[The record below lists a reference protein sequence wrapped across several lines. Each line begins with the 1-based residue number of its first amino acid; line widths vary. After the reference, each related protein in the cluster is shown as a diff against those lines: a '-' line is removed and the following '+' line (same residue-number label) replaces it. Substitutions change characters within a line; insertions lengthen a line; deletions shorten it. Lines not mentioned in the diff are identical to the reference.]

1 MLVSNCYFSSIYTKL
16 QLKSKLKGNKYI
28 SVKLYDPTLSDE
40 NNKNYVN
47 CIKFLNDELKNNFGV
62 YYFTHQYIYDENKQ
76 QDLKVIAVNNTLFEI
91 NNVDLV
97 LKNSKNKKYIY
108 LPESMK
114 SNVGDKIV
122 ISSNDNKYEY
132 IVDGF
137 INDDIKMIDNKWE
150 GSGELFL
157 NLSDAAIISF
167 DWDDIPDFS
176 KVDFSD
182 FNIFIRYDNEEEA
195 SEIKNTVFKFANKY
209 NIKLYVNTFDEM
221 LDKDLESN
229 MAKINEIRLLLIF
242 CFVLAFFSVLT
253 AGISDIISRGK
264 NFSIL
269 QVVGISPFDIGGM
282 IVFENLIKNTIAF
295 GVASFFMKQNINTD
309 YIYIS
314 AFKEYTFWMTLLI
327 MISMVLFLSFVQ
339 YKNVRKDGLLKSI
352 GENKL

>member
-1 MLVSNCYFSSIYTKL
+1 MNIECEGPFNSKYNLGEGNMHFFYVFKSCISNIYKRKFNFLMTTIVFFISFYMIMLVSNCYFSSIYTKL
-16 QLKSKLKGNKYI
+16 QLKSKLKKNKYI
-28 SVKLYDPTLSDE
+28 SVKLYDVILSDE

-47 CIKFLNDELKNNFGV
+47 LIKFLNDEYKNDFGV
-62 YYFTHQYIYDENKQ
+62 YYFTNQYIYDKNKQ
-76 QDLKVIAVNNTLFEI
+76 QDLDVIAVNNTLLEI

-97 LKNSKNKKYIY
+97 LNNSKNKKYIY

-137 INDDIKMIDNKWE
+137 INDDIKMIDNNWE

-167 DWDDIPDFS
+167 DWDDIPNFS
-176 KVDFSD
+176 KVFFFN

-221 LDKDLESN
+221 LDKDLKSN
-229 MAKINEIRLLLIF
+229 MAKINE
-242 CFVLAFFSVLT
+242 AELT
-253 AGISDIISRGK
+253 EGVNEYTSDI
-264 NFSIL
+264 FSDKKGDFKCVIDYSDDAE
-269 QVVGISPFDIGGM
+269 G
-282 IVFENLIKNTIAF
+282 FEVIKLYTRT
-295 GVASFFMKQNINTD
+295 KKINK
-309 YIYIS
+309 IIH
-314 AFKEYTFWMTLLI
+314 
-327 MISMVLFLSFVQ
+327 
-339 YKNVRKDGLLKSI
+339 R
-352 GENKL
+352 